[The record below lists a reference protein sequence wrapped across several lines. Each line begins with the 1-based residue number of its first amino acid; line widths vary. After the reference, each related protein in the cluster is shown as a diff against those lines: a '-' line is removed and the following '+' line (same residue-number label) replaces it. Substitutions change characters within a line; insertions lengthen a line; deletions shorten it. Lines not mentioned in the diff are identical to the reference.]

1 MIRVAIVDDADI
13 ICQTIEE
20 FLISFSKK
28 NGISIEYDS
37 YYSGEEIIH
46 KLNKSYYDLIF
57 LDIEIG
63 IKSGID
69 VSKHLRDTLNNET
82 TEIIYV
88 SSHSQYAVDLF
99 DFDPITFLSK
109 PIESE
114 KLVKAFAKFL
124 KRLKI
129 NEEIFAFKNGRE
141 PIRVPLKDILYF
153 ESSDH
158 KIVLHTTTDQY
169 AFYDKMERLVA
180 LLEKQKFLYV
190 HKSFLVNSKHIQ
202 KFEYEAITVDDGTE
216 IPIAQSR
223 RKIIREWQLSNDIE
237 ETGWQF

>member
-1 MIRVAIVDDADI
+1 MIRIAIVDDADI

-28 NGISIEYDS
+28 NGVSIDYDS

-46 KLNKSYYDLIF
+46 KLGQSYYDLIF

-63 IKSGID
+63 VKNGID
-69 VSKHLRDTLNNET
+69 VSKHLREVLKNET

-88 SSHSQYAVDLF
+88 SSYRHYAVELF
-99 DFDPITFLSK
+99 DYDPITFLSK
-109 PIESE
+109 PIEIE
-114 KLVKAFAKFL
+114 KMINAFTKFL

-129 NEEIFAFKNGRE
+129 NEEIFAFKKERE
-141 PIRVPLKDILYF
+141 LIRVPLKDILYF

-158 KIVLHTTTDQY
+158 KIILHSKVEQY
-169 AFYDKMERLVA
+169 IFYDKMERLVA

-190 HKSFLVNSKHIQ
+190 HKSFFVNSKHIQ
-202 KFEYEAITVDDGTE
+202 KYEYETILVDDGTE

>member
-13 ICQTIEE
+13 ICQTIEK

-37 YYSGEEIIH
+37 YYSGEEVIQ
-46 KLNKSYYDLIF
+46 KLSNLYYDLIF

-63 IKSGID
+63 IRNGID
-69 VSKHLRDTLNNET
+69 VSKYLRDSLHNQT

-88 SSHSQYAVDLF
+88 SSHSQYTVDLF

-109 PIESE
+109 PIETE

-158 KIVLHTTTDQY
+158 KIVLHTTSNQY
-169 AFYDKMERLVA
+169 IFYDKMERLVE
-180 LLEKQKFLYV
+180 LLEKQRFLYV
-190 HKSFLVNSKHIQ
+190 HKSFFVNSRHIQ
-202 KFEYEAITVDDGTE
+202 KFEYEVITLDDGTE

>member
-28 NGISIEYDS
+28 NGVSIEFDS
-37 YYSGEEIIH
+37 YYSGEEVIH
-46 KLNKSYYDLIF
+46 KLDNSYYDLIF

-69 VSKHLRDTLNNET
+69 VSKYLRDTLNNET

-109 PIESE
+109 PIETE

-158 KIVLHTTTDQY
+158 KIVLHTTTNQY

-180 LLEKQKFLYV
+180 LLEKQKFLCI

>member
-13 ICQTIEE
+13 ICQTIEG

-28 NGISIEYDS
+28 NGVNIEYDS
-37 YYSGEEIIH
+37 YYSGEEIMH
-46 KLNKSYYDLIF
+46 TLNKSYYDLIF

-69 VSKHLRDTLNNET
+69 VSKYLRDALNNET

-88 SSHSQYAVDLF
+88 SSHNHYAVDLF

-109 PIESE
+109 PIETE

-129 NEEIFAFKNGRE
+129 NEETFSFKNGRE

-158 KIVLHTTTDQY
+158 KIVLHTTTEHN

-180 LLEKQKFLYV
+180 LLEKQSFLYV
-190 HKSFLVNSKHIQ
+190 HKSFLVNSRHIQ
-202 KFEYEAITVDDGTE
+202 KFEYESITVDDGTV

-223 RKIIREWQLSNDIE
+223 RKIIREWQLANDIE